1 MITYTGAMSGSQRN
15 VTVDDRPL
23 RLVWPGHRRG
33 APFEWGEQSLGA
45 EHLAEA
51 ILLDNA
57 GEGAMRLFGHEF
69 MVQVVSELPTPWS
82 FSSDE
87 IQKWL
92 KIRTIVGLSVQKAC
106 AAPSG
111 SEDPAPP
118 AESLRPTDF
127 PKFPVDPLKHRR

>member
-1 MITYTGAMSGSQRN
+1 MKAYTGASSGSQRS
-15 VTVDDRPL
+15 VAVDGQPL

-33 APFEWGEQSLGA
+33 APFEWGEESLGA

-57 GEGAMRLFGHEF
+57 GEDAMRVFGHEF
-69 MVQVVSELPTPWS
+69 MMQVVSKLPTPWS

-92 KIRTIVGLSVQKAC
+92 KLRTIVGLSVQKAC
-106 AAPSG
+106 YALSG
-111 SEDPAPP
+111 SEDSPPP
-118 AESLRPTDF
+118 AEPLRPSDI
-127 PKFPVDPLKHRR
+127 PKFPVDPVKHDR